1 MKKKTIPELQK
12 QNLANLIKSRLFQ
25 QKNKNKVT
33 VFLCGGDLNDP
44 FFCRNKVKR
53 VLETHPKIEIFYPEE
68 LFDELLYGQ
77 GQHSLLS
84 LENIL
89 ADSVD
94 VIIIIPESPGS
105 FAELGAFSNNEKLC
119 KKMICLQDDKFKLK
133 KSFLNYGPIKLL
145 RRANSSAVLRGD
157 LSTLESLSTGKAF
170 YNRIIKSI
178 NDIKKNNPVNHSIDN
193 ILHARRFILPC
204 IYLMDGIDNIL
215 LYELLHLVTKKDA
228 ILCEIIVKSV
238 ISSLIKESIIRR
250 SVQGYH
256 ITEIGM
262 QYVLEHFD
270 RKALDNLRLDM
281 MNFENRGK
289 TILHY
294 DRMRFAHP

>member
-133 KSFLNYGPIKLL
+133 KAFLIMGL
-145 RRANSSAVLRGD
+145 
-157 LSTLESLSTGKAF
+157 
-170 YNRIIKSI
+170 
-178 NDIKKNNPVNHSIDN
+178 
-193 ILHARRFILPC
+193 
-204 IYLMDGIDNIL
+204 
-215 LYELLHLVTKKDA
+215 
-228 ILCEIIVKSV
+228 
-238 ISSLIKESIIRR
+238 
-250 SVQGYH
+250 
-256 ITEIGM
+256 
-262 QYVLEHFD
+262 
-270 RKALDNLRLDM
+270 
-281 MNFENRGK
+281 
-289 TILHY
+289 
-294 DRMRFAHP
+294 

>member
-44 FFCRNKVKR
+44 FFYRNKVKR

-145 RRANSSAVLRGD
+145 RRANSGAVLRGD

>member
-105 FAELGAFSNNEKLC
+105 FAELGA
-119 KKMICLQDDKFKLK
+119 
-133 KSFLNYGPIKLL
+133 
-145 RRANSSAVLRGD
+145 
-157 LSTLESLSTGKAF
+157 
-170 YNRIIKSI
+170 
-178 NDIKKNNPVNHSIDN
+178 
-193 ILHARRFILPC
+193 
-204 IYLMDGIDNIL
+204 
-215 LYELLHLVTKKDA
+215 
-228 ILCEIIVKSV
+228 
-238 ISSLIKESIIRR
+238 
-250 SVQGYH
+250 
-256 ITEIGM
+256 
-262 QYVLEHFD
+262 
-270 RKALDNLRLDM
+270 
-281 MNFENRGK
+281 
-289 TILHY
+289 
-294 DRMRFAHP
+294 